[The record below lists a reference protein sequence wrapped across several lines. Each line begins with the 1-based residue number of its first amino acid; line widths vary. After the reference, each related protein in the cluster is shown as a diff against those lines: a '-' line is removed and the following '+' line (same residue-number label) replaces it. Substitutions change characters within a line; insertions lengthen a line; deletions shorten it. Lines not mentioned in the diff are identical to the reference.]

1 MAADRRRAVS
11 RIGSIEARRMLYRQT
26 LLYLPAQVLGPVFT
40 LISMVAWTHVLP
52 PAEMGAFALL
62 TAAQEL
68 LFLVTLSWFSLYTT
82 RYYDSSAADSDRA
95 AYLNTETAVLI
106 ACSAISILGV
116 LLMPLV
122 IDVAWSPFLMGLA
135 IVYTIGRNLATH
147 LSDRARTEQDAFSY
161 TVLQAFW
168 PVLGL
173 PLGWLAVKAFGA
185 TAAMVLLGYTVA
197 QTLGLIIA
205 GKRLGFG
212 LDPRQVSRSMLAAAV
227 KYGLPLLIGGSLVWV
242 ANNGLRFVID
252 AFRGTEAVGLV
263 TVGWG
268 LGIRAAGFAGMM
280 VAVAGFPLALRR
292 MRDEGM
298 ASGEAQLVRNGVL
311 LLATIAPATAGLW
324 AISKPLIDLTIAA
337 EYREL
342 TTTVLPLALLAG
354 AFRNYRQHFAQ
365 HIFLLHEKPE
375 VPVYNDIWDAAGTMA
390 GALIGLWAG
399 GLLGAVAGAMIGA
412 FIGLVATI
420 ARSWRDYGFGLPLVD
435 LVRIGGATL
444 AMMLAVAM
452 FGPTASIA
460 SLTTSVM
467 IGGIVYVAVLAVT
480 YPSEARRILS
490 GFKTRMSHVG

>member
-1 MAADRRRAVS
+1 
-11 RIGSIEARRMLYRQT
+11 MLYRQT

-40 LISMVAWTHVLP
+40 LIAMVAWTHVLP

-82 RYYDSSAADSDRA
+82 RYYDSKATAAAEPGGTASTTGREA
-95 AYLNTETAVLI
+95 FLNTEMAVLI
-106 ACSAISILGV
+106 VCSAVSIAGV
-116 LLMPLV
+116 ALMPLV
-122 IDVAWSPFLMGLA
+122 VHMTWSPALFALA

-173 PLGWLAVKAFGA
+173 PLGWIAVKAFGA

-197 QTLGLIIA
+197 QTIGLVIA
-205 GKRLGFG
+205 GTRLGFG
-212 LDPRQVSRSMLAAAV
+212 HHPMRVSRTMLAGAV
-227 KYGLPLLIGGSLVWV
+227 KYGLPLMIGGSLVWV
-242 ANNGLRFVID
+242 ANNGLRFIID
-252 AFRGTEAVGLV
+252 FFRGPEAVGLV

-298 ASGEAQLVRNGVL
+298 ASGEAQLVRNGAL
-311 LLATIAPATAGLW
+311 LLATLAPATAGLW
-324 AISKPLIDLTIAA
+324 AISKPLIELTVAP

-342 TTTVLPLALLAG
+342 TITVLPLALLAG

-375 VPVYNDIWDAAGTMA
+375 IPVYNDIWDAIGTMT
-390 GALIGLWAG
+390 GALIGLWVG
-399 GLLGAVAGAMIGA
+399 GLAGAVAGAMIGA
-412 FIGLVATI
+412 FIGLAATI
-420 ARSWRDYGFGLPLVD
+420 ARAWRDYHFGLPVAD
-435 LVRIGGATL
+435 LLRIGGATI
-444 AMMLAVAM
+444 AMMLSVHMFAPAATVISLIAAV
-452 FGPTASIA
+452 I
-460 SLTTSVM
+460 
-467 IGGIVYVAVLAVT
+467 IGGIVYAAALAAT
-480 YPSEARRILS
+480 YPDEARRVLCS
-490 GFKTRMSHVG
+490 FKTRMAHVG